1 MSIGDAIAQARRS
14 AGLSV
19 TEVSQMTRIRDAIIS
34 GIEHDDYSGC
44 GGDFY
49 ARGNIRAIATAVGI
63 DPRPLVR
70 EYDATRRAPETITAA
85 QAFEPVT
92 PIARERR
99 RFSIAAIAG
108 MALVVAAGIGGYVL
122 ISFGGHPPRVPAAT
136 ARQAATRPAAAAMP
150 STGPSVSTP
159 APTRSPAP
167 APTRSPAPARSVP
180 VTLLKPVGIAAFGPA
195 GTGQG
200 DSPQLASSALHGNPA
215 TPWHSDWYTTAKFG
229 NLQAG
234 TGLLLDMGHPVT
246 VTTVQI
252 ALGSRPGADIELR
265 IGNTPSL
272 AGLRQVARAADVG
285 GVARMSPPAARGRYV
300 LVWFTKLPPDPAGT
314 FQVSV
319 YRITVRG
326 TR

>member
-1 MSIGDAIAQARRS
+1 MSIGEAIAQARRS
-14 AGLSV
+14 AGLSI
-19 TEVSQMTRIRDAIIS
+19 TEVSRMTRIRDAIIS

-49 ARGNIRAIATAVGI
+49 ARGNIRAIATAIGI
-63 DPRPLVR
+63 DPRPLIR
-70 EYDATRRAPETITAA
+70 EYDATRRSPETISAA
-85 QAFEPVT
+85 QAFEPVM

-122 ISFGGHPPRVPAAT
+122 ISGGGQAPRVPAAAAT
-136 ARQAATRPAAAAMP
+136 ARQAATHPAAAARP
-150 STGPSVSTP
+150 STGHSAS
-159 APTRSPAP
+159 AP
-167 APTRSPAPARSVP
+167 APTRSPAPVRSAP
-180 VTLLKPVGIAAFGPA
+180 VTLLKPVSIAAFGPA
-195 GTGQG
+195 GTSQG

-229 NLQAG
+229 NLQTG

-246 VTTVQI
+246 VRTVQI

-285 GVARMSPPAARGRYV
+285 GVVRMSPPAARGRYV